1 MDEEDDNKLK
11 KIRKKRLSGADRRKR
26 LLRLKCCVQNYDWG
40 VTGCNSQVARLF
52 SLNSGSCSLDPG
64 ECYAEFWIGTHK
76 SGPSFVGFGRENN
89 AAAAFGSKPLSLKD
103 WISVDPGAVLGD
115 KVARKWG
122 GDLPFLFKV
131 RFLFH

>member
-1 MDEEDDNKLK
+1 MDEEDDSTLK
-11 KIRKKRLSGADRRKR
+11 KRKKKRFFATDRRKK
-26 LLRLKCCVQNYDWG
+26 LLRLKCSVQNYDWG
-40 VTGCNSQVARLF
+40 VVGINSQVARLF
-52 SLNSGSCSLDPG
+52 SLNSGSCSADP
-64 ECYAEFWIGTHK
+64 EKCYAEFWIGTHK
-76 SGPSFVGFGRENN
+76 SGPSFVVFGRENN
-89 AAAAFGSKPLSLKD
+89 AAALGSKALSLKD